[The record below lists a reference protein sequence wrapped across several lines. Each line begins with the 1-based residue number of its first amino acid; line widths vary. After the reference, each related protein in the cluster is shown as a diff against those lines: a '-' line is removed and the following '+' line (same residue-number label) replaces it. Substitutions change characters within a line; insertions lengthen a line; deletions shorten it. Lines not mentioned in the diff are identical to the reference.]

1 MKVDGDRRYLS
12 THPWITLGFKM
23 DRLSPA
29 TWALLGEA
37 AAKCEHLAGSAMAP
51 EFARELN
58 QVSLERGAHGTT
70 SIEGNSLSEDEVRAI
85 VRGESRIPPSRAYQK
100 QEIENIV
107 GLFNDIA
114 RDCLEGY
121 PAPLSP
127 ERFKEQHARLMVGQP
142 EKEDVV
148 PGEFRTH
155 DVVVGRY
162 RGAPSGGLRLPGPQA
177 VRLAQWRVG
186 GPGRERRRAARPPGL
201 RAGGPGPPAP
211 GLDPSL
217 R

>member
-70 SIEGNSLSEDEVRAI
+70 SIEGNSLSEEDVRAI

-114 RDCLEGY
+114 RDCLEGH

-127 ERFKEQHARLMVGQP
+127 ERFKEQHARLMVG
-142 EKEDVV
+142 
-148 PGEFRTH
+148 
-155 DVVVGRY
+155 
-162 RGAPSGGLRLPGPQA
+162 
-177 VRLAQWRVG
+177 
-186 GPGRERRRAARPPGL
+186 
-201 RAGGPGPPAP
+201 
-211 GLDPSL
+211 
-217 R
+217 